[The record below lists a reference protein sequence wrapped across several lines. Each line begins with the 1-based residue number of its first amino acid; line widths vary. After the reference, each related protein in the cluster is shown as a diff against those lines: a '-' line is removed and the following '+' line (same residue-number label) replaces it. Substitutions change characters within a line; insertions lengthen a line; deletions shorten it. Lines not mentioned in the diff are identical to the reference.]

1 MGRNYITTTGME
13 FFDDENDENEG
24 PNPDWGMSLCFSS
37 PPPFLFGCESRRFL
51 LRWTLA
57 RRASVIILSF
67 LFNLLTGVTRTS
79 ITDIHV
85 ACIWMCMICGEGERK
100 KGRKKKSNA
109 PLCVF
114 ILFYSQEPD
123 E

>member
-100 KGRKKKSNA
+100 KGRKKKKQCAS
-109 PLCVF
+109 LRFYF
-114 ILFYSQEPD
+114 ILFART
-123 E
+123 